1 MHQVGLAILPDRAHA
16 DCHDEIAAAMF
27 GDALSAG
34 VRGRTEPRD
43 LFAAVIPATVLQG
56 ARGDLSQHLQ
66 VVPDAALHVRMR
78 AARTARADAR
88 QRHRGTAAQR
98 GPLRPAVELTAWDL
112 KTVHAG
118 GADYWSARARDDG
131 QCGAVAERA
140 RRVQAD
146 YERHAAS
153 VDARTDVQRFN
164 SGRQDA
170 VMGAL
175 RALGPVRAAVWGNY
189 GEASDDVHQ
198 LLDICADLASRARWR
213 QLGARSVG
221 EARGYFVQQLR
232 RSWGLTA
239 VRAFARH
246 RLRRV
251 QFVGAERRARA
262 VQARGAAE
270 GEWAHGDSGRFQAWS
285 ARASGAQA
293 GQSAARWWPGGA

>member
-1 MHQVGLAILPDRAHA
+1 M
-16 DCHDEIAAAMF
+16 
-27 GDALSAG
+27 
-34 VRGRTEPRD
+34 
-43 LFAAVIPATVLQG
+43 
-56 ARGDLSQHLQ
+56 
-66 VVPDAALHVRMR
+66 
-78 AARTARADAR
+78 
-88 QRHRGTAAQR
+88 
-98 GPLRPAVELTAWDL
+98 
-112 KTVHAG
+112 
-118 GADYWSARARDDG
+118 
-131 QCGAVAERA
+131 AERA
-140 RRVQAD
+140 RRVQGD

-153 VDARTDVQRFN
+153 VDARAEVQRFN

>member
-1 MHQVGLAILPDRAHA
+1 
-16 DCHDEIAAAMF
+16 
-27 GDALSAG
+27 
-34 VRGRTEPRD
+34 
-43 LFAAVIPATVLQG
+43 
-56 ARGDLSQHLQ
+56 
-66 VVPDAALHVRMR
+66 MR
-78 AARTARADAR
+78 ST
-88 QRHRGTAAQR
+88 
-98 GPLRPAVELTAWDL
+98 
-112 KTVHAG
+112 
-118 GADYWSARARDDG
+118 
-131 QCGAVAERA
+131 
-140 RRVQAD
+140 
-146 YERHAAS
+146 
-153 VDARTDVQRFN
+153 
-164 SGRQDA
+164 
-170 VMGAL
+170 L

-198 LLDICADLASRARWR
+198 LLDIVADLASKKAWR
-213 QLGARSVG
+213 QLGARSVA

-251 QFVGAERRARA
+251 QFVGAERRPRA